1 MPLKVLFVTATSA
14 EAEPLRKVRG
24 VVKRSSGYSAAN
36 LDISV
41 LVTGIGSVPTAWNLM
56 HWIEQHGRPD
66 LAINAGIAGSFT
78 DELSPGDVVMPV
90 SDCFADSGIE
100 NGEEFQNLYETGLAD
115 PDEFPYVNGILTADE
130 VFVTR
135 FKNTL
140 KGVPA
145 ITSGI
150 ATGSEA
156 TRQKLIKKYNPVIET
171 MEGAS
176 FFYICIRERIPF
188 FGLRAI
194 SNRIETRNRDIWK
207 IQLALD
213 NLAVKLDEVFI
224 KLE

>member
-1 MPLKVLFVTATSA
+1 MPLKVLFVTATST
-14 EAEPLRKVRG
+14 EAEPLKNVRG
-24 VVKRSSGYSAAN
+24 VVTRSSGYSATN

-56 HWIEQHGRPD
+56 HWIEQNGRPD
-66 LAINAGIAGSFT
+66 LAINAGIAGCFT
-78 DELSPGDVVMPV
+78 DELSPGDVVIPV

-115 PDEFPYVNGILTADE
+115 PDEFPFVHGILPADE

-135 FKNTL
+135 FRKIL

-156 TRQKLIKKYNPVIET
+156 TRQKLIKKYNPGIET

-176 FFYICIRERIPF
+176 FFYICKREKIPF

-194 SNRIETRNRDIWK
+194 SNKIETRNRDNWK

-213 NLAVKLDEVFI
+213 NLAVKMDEVFI
-224 KLE
+224 KLV